1 MNKTTPYEQLITA
14 KLDEISV
21 PDMADSIWASIEMQL
36 DAVPSSPDNIQQ
48 PKKTIKF
55 NGKGWYGIAGVAA
68 LSATLWWY
76 TSHKEQPT
84 EKTTPVITVPAP
96 QAPIMDSSTSVPPPE
111 KQPLPPVKPKKD
123 TVQFIEV
130 APKIDSATHEIVPAP
145 KADSPLLKYQ
155 SIFIPPRDSV
165 SMPPPKKSRGVK
177 GISDDD
183 YKISAGNKDSTGQKP
198 HSPS

>member
-36 DAVPSSPDNIQQ
+36 DAVPSSPDNTPK

-68 LSATLWWY
+68 VSAMLWWY
-76 TSHKEQPT
+76 TSHKDQTT

-96 QAPIMDSSTSVPPPE
+96 QAPVIDSSTSVPPAE
-111 KQPLPPVKPKKD
+111 QQPPATIKPKKD
-123 TVQFIEV
+123 TVEFIKEL
-130 APKIDSATHEIVPAP
+130 PKIDSATHAVLPAP
-145 KADSPLLKYQ
+145 KVDSQLLKYQ
-155 SIFIPPRDSV
+155 SIFIPTRGDSV

-177 GISDDD
+177 GISEDD
-183 YKISAGNKDSTGQKP
+183 YKISAGAKDSTGQKP
-198 HSPS
+198 